1 MNVSVVGDHL
11 LISLVPWLAGVVVGG
26 GLGYVCAL
34 VARRLFST
42 RPGLRRASMLLPWRT
57 VAVSLALVVLSPFVP
72 VLVGLG
78 TVAGATMVAL
88 FVLVFALPFT
98 VVTLLEHWYPSP
110 LAVRLIAGCRIL
122 ATASV
127 AVAAFTALV
136 AGSGGAGVLILEG
149 LRLLDHPQMLRGFL
163 IVVVLALM
171 IDILLG
177 VLQLLVVSTLRKA
190 QPVQGRSN

>member
-1 MNVSVVGDHL
+1 MNVSVVGEHL

-26 GLGYVCAL
+26 GLGYACAL
-34 VARRLFST
+34 VARSLFST
-42 RPGLRRASMLLPWRT
+42 LPGLRRASILLPWRT

-98 VVTLLEHWYPSP
+98 VVTLLEHWCPSP
-110 LAVRLIAGCRIL
+110 LAVRLIAGSRIL

-127 AVAAFTALV
+127 AVATSTARV
-136 AGSGGAGVLILEG
+136 AGSGGAGALIYKAM
-149 LRLLDHPQMLRGFL
+149 RLLDRPQMLRGFL

-171 IDILLG
+171 MDILLG
-177 VLQLLVVSTLRKA
+177 ALQLLFARTSIKA
-190 QPVQGRSN
+190 EAVQGASN

>member
-1 MNVSVVGDHL
+1 MEISVVGEHL

-26 GLGYVCAL
+26 ALGYACAL
-34 VARRLFST
+34 VARSLFST
-42 RPGLRRASMLLPWRT
+42 LPGLRRASILLPWRT

-98 VVTLLEHWYPSP
+98 VVTLLEHWCPSP
-110 LAVRLIAGCRIL
+110 LAVRLIAGSRIL

-136 AGSGGAGVLILEG
+136 AGSGGAGALIYEG
-149 LRLLDHPQMLRGFL
+149 MRLLDHAQVLRGFS
-163 IVVVLALM
+163 IVVVLAL
-171 IDILLG
+171 IVDILLG
-177 VLQLLVVSTLRKA
+177 TLQLQFARTSTRA
-190 QPVQGRSN
+190 QPAQSASN